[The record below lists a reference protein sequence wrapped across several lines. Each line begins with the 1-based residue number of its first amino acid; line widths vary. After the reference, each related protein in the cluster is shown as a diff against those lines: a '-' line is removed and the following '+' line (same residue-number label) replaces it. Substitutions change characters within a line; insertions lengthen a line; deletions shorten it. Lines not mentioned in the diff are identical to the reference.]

1 MKTFRKT
8 LSLLLALIMCL
19 GTLSF
24 AASASGPYF
33 DGAWTYM
40 VENGTAIIYACD
52 ASVSGDVTIP
62 STLGGYKVTAI
73 GKKAFNNRDT
83 FKSVT
88 IPDSV
93 TTIGDEAFKS
103 SSLTSIKI
111 GKGVKTIGA
120 YAFSF
125 CTKLTSVSIPDNVT
139 SIGDY
144 AFYNCTSLTKVTM
157 GKGITAIPNYAFN
170 TCTSLKDVTI
180 GTNVK
185 TIGASAFSNCY
196 SLTSITTPDGLT
208 TIDGSAFRSCNGLI
222 AVTFGEDLKTIGY
235 GAFAG
240 CAKLTDV
247 YFKGKTAEWN
257 SVNISNG
264 NDNLTQAN
272 MHILGDPI
280 IPIIP
285 SNPSNPSNP
294 DTPDNPSNPDTPSDD
309 TQVECDCKCHSKGIK
324 KFLFKIM
331 LFFQKIFRKN
341 QSCACGAL
349 HYVIL

>member
-19 GTLSF
+19 GTVSF
-24 AASASGPYF
+24 AAGASDIKY
-33 DGAWTYM
+33 DGAWTYI
-40 VENGTAIIYACD
+40 VENGTASIYFCD
-52 ASVSGDVTIP
+52 NTITGDVTIP

-73 GKKAFNNRDT
+73 GDKAFNNRDT

-103 SSLTSIKI
+103 NSLTSIKI
-111 GKGVKTIGA
+111 GKGVKTIGNN
-120 YAFSF
+120 AFSF
-125 CTKLTSVSIPDNVT
+125 CTKLTSISIPDNVT
-139 SIGDY
+139 AIGEY
-144 AFYNCTSLTKVTM
+144 AFYNCTGLTKVTM

-185 TIGASAFSNCY
+185 SIGSSAFSSCY
-196 SLTSITTPDGLT
+196 SLTSIATPDKLT
-208 TIDGSAFRSCNGLI
+208 TIDSSAFRSCNGLI
-222 AVTFGEDLKTIGY
+222 AVTFGEDLESIGY

-257 SVNISNG
+257 SVNIGNG

-272 MHILGDPI
+272 IHILGDPV

-285 SNPSNPSNP
+285 SNPSTPSNP
-294 DTPDNPSNPDTPSDD
+294 DTPDNPSNPDTPGDD
-309 TQVECDCKCHSKGIK
+309 SQVECDCKCHSKGIK

-341 QSCACGAL
+341 QSCACGTL